1 MSDQLLPDFD
11 GPAQPAEQPSPR
23 KPKPRPQRKRPAKK
37 KVVRAPSLKLAKR
50 VPKKR
55 RVRRTAMPGVLSA
68 TSEKALSPAFTPE
81 AYRLIGLLME
91 QQWPIRALVIS
102 VVKGLSG
109 K

>member
-1 MSDQLLPDFD
+1 MSETLLPDFD
-11 GPAQPAEQPSPR
+11 GPRDAAPAPAPKRSRR
-23 KPKPRPQRKRPAKK
+23 KPTKK
-37 KVVRAPSLKLAKR
+37 KTRAAPTLKPAKR

-55 RVRRTAMPGVLSA
+55 RVRRTAMPVVLSA
-68 TSEKALSPAFTPE
+68 SEKVLSPAFTPE
-81 AYRLIGLLME
+81 AYRLIGLIME